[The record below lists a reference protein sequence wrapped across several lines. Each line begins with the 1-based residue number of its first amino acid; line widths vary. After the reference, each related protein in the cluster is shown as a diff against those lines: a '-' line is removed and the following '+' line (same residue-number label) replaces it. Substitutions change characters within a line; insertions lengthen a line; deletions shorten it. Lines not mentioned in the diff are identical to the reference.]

1 MKGTESLVD
10 ACAVLSREGLA
21 VDLRLLEGVPNARVR
36 EEMEAADIVAE
47 QFLLGYG
54 ITAIEAMSL
63 AKPVLSN
70 LSVPGYYE
78 VFRHQ
83 TRFADCPIVS
93 ATPETLVDELRRL
106 VLDPELRRRIGRAS
120 REYVVREHSYE
131 AMGRLWTAI
140 YGRIWAGESTDP
152 ADLLA
157 SSATPVPAAMPDP
170 SDVAAPV

>member
-10 ACAVLSREGLA
+10 ACAALSREGLT

-36 EEMEAADIVAE
+36 EEMEGADIVAE

-78 VFRHQ
+78 LFRHQ

-106 VLDPELRRRIGRAS
+106 IIDPELRRRIGRAS

-157 SSATPVPAAMPDP
+157 SSDTPAPAAMPDP